1 VGFARK
7 LHKRFEQL
15 IREVAKFGVV
25 GAIAF
30 LVTEIGTNVLH
41 SGFRMGPLTANAIAT
56 VVATCVAF
64 VGNRYWTFRHRPGS
78 GLGRD
83 YSLFFLLNG
92 IELLIQLLCLGFVRY
107 TLGLKDTITLNVA
120 LIVGI
125 GIGTLFRFWSY
136 RKWVFLA
143 QSFPVPA
150 TAGPLA
156 TAGPPTTAGT
166 RTEVPV
172 PLGSEV
178 NGHAAAANGAV
189 KPAPLPRRLP
199 PAQREPGTV
208 RRPGRRDA

>member
-1 VGFARK
+1 VGFARE

-15 IREVAKFGVV
+15 IHEVAKFGVV

-56 VVATCVAF
+56 VAATCVAF

-83 YSLFFLLNG
+83 YALFFLLNG
-92 IELLIQLLCLGFVRY
+92 IGLLIQLLCLGFARY

-143 QSFPVPA
+143 QSLPAMAVAEAPA
-150 TAGPLA
+150 TAGARAEVSLPLS
-156 TAGPPTTAGT
+156 
-166 RTEVPV
+166 TEA
-172 PLGSEV
+172 
-178 NGHAAAANGAV
+178 NGHAAAANGAA

-208 RRPGRRDA
+208 SRPGRRDA